1 MDIEFFLTENGKIW
15 LTGAEEIVFLD
26 YNEDKMDK
34 GSLKVPKVEKIV
46 SYKCHG
52 IYCECSS
59 TNYFYDENDEAF
71 SLFVILQSYLLDDTT
86 CGE

>member
-71 SLFVILQSYLLDDTT
+71 SLFVILQSYLLDDPT
-86 CGE
+86 C